1 MTIAFAAAIGH
12 APGWVAWTE
21 RATDDQRANLAAAMA
36 TLRGSFVEAKLDV
49 LILLTSEHWANF
61 FLDHM
66 SPWVVG
72 RGETFEGPIEPWMK
86 IPRTAI
92 PGDPAL
98 ADAIV
103 ERAYAV
109 GVEPAFSY
117 ELKLDHGSVVPLS
130 FLTPDL
136 DMPVVPVFF
145 NTLGAPQP
153 SPARCHALG
162 RVIGDI
168 ARGSD
173 KRIGIIATGGMSH
186 DPGEVGHGVIDSAF
200 DHRFLDEMARG
211 DTAALTRYTI
221 ADLNAA
227 GAGTIELIAWIAL
240 AGALGDFSG
249 ETLAYEP
256 VVGWATGMGI
266 MRLTPADEDI
276 DA

>member
-12 APGWVAWTE
+12 APGWVAWTD
-21 RATDDQRANLAAAMA
+21 RATDDQQANLAA
-36 TLRGSFVEAKLDV
+36 GVEALRESFIAANVDT

-72 RGETFEGPIEPWMK
+72 RGDAFEGPIEPWLK
-86 IPRTAI
+86 IPKTAI

-98 ADAIV
+98 ANAIV
-103 ERAYAV
+103 ERAYAN
-109 GVEPAFSY
+109 GVEPGFSY

-130 FLTPDL
+130 FLTPQL
-136 DMPVVPVFF
+136 DVPLVPVFF

-153 SPARCHALG
+153 SPGRCHALG
-162 RVIGDI
+162 RAIGEV
-168 ARGSD
+168 ARASD

-186 DPGEVGHGVIDSAF
+186 DPGERGHGVIDSAF
-200 DHRFLDEMARG
+200 DRRFLAEMVRG
-211 DTAALTRYTI
+211 DTAALTRYSI

-240 AGALGDFSG
+240 AGALGTFSG
-249 ETLAYEP
+249 EVLAYEA

-266 MRLTPADEDI
+266 MRLEQTG
-276 DA
+276 